1 MGRDLRVGTAN
12 RRRDDDFRGGGERGS
27 RDYANRRTKIIFLHK
42 F

>member
-12 RRRDDDFRGGGERGS
+12 RRRDDDFRGGDRGS
-27 RDYANRRTKIIFLHK
+27 RDYANRRTKIIFLHT